1 MDLCLTLLFICLY
14 NQGVT
19 NAQAA
24 EEESNPL
31 VPLIPLIPSQ
41 DLNESTPD
49 PGSASITVSPPLS
62 MTTNAPGEE
71 NSSEEDEGCPSI
83 ARSSEAKVAIA
94 SAIQKLGAQLLQNLK
109 TTPEQPNVIISPF
122 SIALALSQLALG
134 AVNET
139 EELLMQHLHG
149 NTIACYHHSVNNILG
164 QLRNS
169 DLKIATR
176 IFLRKGFKPK
186 DDFLQ
191 ESKRLYNSEPAVLE
205 SLEQLNDW
213 VANATNGKMSN
224 FLSAVPPNMLLMLIN
239 AVYFKGEW
247 EARFDPRFTTTGV
260 FFLDDKHMV
269 NVEVMEGSKH
279 PLSLLNDSELESQ
292 VASFPFVKGMS
303 FLVIMPM
310 SGHVNVSSLA
320 PKLNISSIYNR
331 LPKERVVHVKVPKFK
346 LEYAQELQ
354 EVFTKLGLGDMFSS
368 PNLADM
374 ADGPLLVSSV
384 LHKSTME
391 INEEGAEA
399 SAATTVVISRSS
411 SPIFYLNQ
419 PFLFALVDDKTQV
432 PIFMG
437 VINNPNPGA
446 PVLLRGESRSND
458 KDALQS
464 DKKMGLFGGPPK

>member
-1 MDLCLTLLFICLY
+1 MDLRLTLLFICLY

-19 NAQAA
+19 NAQVA
-24 EEESNPL
+24 EEESTPL
-31 VPLIPLIPSQ
+31 APSSQ
-41 DLNESTPD
+41 EINDKTPE
-49 PGSASITVSPPLS
+49 PSTVSTTASPLLS
-62 MTTNAPGEE
+62 MATSAPGEE
-71 NSSEEDEGCPSI
+71 DSSEEDEGCVSI
-83 ARSSEAKVAIA
+83 GRNPEATDAIA
-94 SAIQKLGAQLLQNLK
+94 TAIRKLGVQLLQNLK
-109 TTPEQPNVIISPF
+109 TTQEQPNVIISPF

-149 NTIACYHHSVNNILG
+149 NTITCFHHAVHHILG

-176 IFLRKGFKPK
+176 IFLRRGFTPK

-191 ESKRLYNSEPAVLE
+191 ESKRLYDSEPAVLE
-205 SLEQLNDW
+205 SVKQLNDW
-213 VANATNGKMSN
+213 VENATNGKMKD
-224 FLSAVPPNMLLMLIN
+224 FLSALPPNMLLMLIN
-239 AVYFKGEW
+239 AIHFKGEW
-247 EARFDPRFTTTGV
+247 EARFDPRFTTTGA

-269 NVEVMEGSKH
+269 NVDVMESSKH
-279 PLSLLNDSELESQ
+279 PLSFLFDSELESQ

-320 PKLNISSIYNR
+320 PKLNITSIYAR
-331 LPKERVVHVKVPKFK
+331 LPKQRVVHVKVPKFK
-346 LEYAQELQ
+346 MEYAQELQ

-368 PNLADM
+368 PNLADI
-374 ADGPLLVSSV
+374 ADGPLLVSSI
-384 LHKSTME
+384 LHKAAME

-411 SPIFYLNQ
+411 NPVFYLSH
-419 PFLFALVDDKTQV
+419 PFLFALVDDKTHV
-432 PIFMG
+432 PVFMG

-446 PVLLRGESRSND
+446 PVLPRGESKSMEKDVLQND
-458 KDALQS
+458 KNEMAA
-464 DKKMGLFGGPPK
+464 FGGPPK